1 MKKQTRSLTLIALL
15 AIAVALSANPTGRT
29 TNAPPGTRDEIE
41 KSFHVRAGGTL
52 KFDADFGN
60 AEIITGDSDTVK
72 IAFIREFKVGTAE
85 EANELRQKLT
95 VELGQT
101 DLTGTKADENI
112 VKVTVRLADD
122 RSGDNRRKMRLDFRI
137 TMPRKFNVDLRACN
151 ATVGDLDGTVIA
163 RTVGG
168 DLKLGNV
175 TGPVT
180 ARSEGGNVNIGDVG
194 GDLEARSEGGNTE
207 VGHVKGRVVATAEGG
222 NVTIEEAGDSIEA
235 RTAGGSVKA
244 WISKQPRANS
254 KITAEAGNIDL
265 RLNESVAVN
274 VDAACTAG
282 RLSSDF
288 SLNGHQLDN
297 PGRLKSAINGG
308 GPLVMLRASAG
319 NINLRK

>member
-1 MKKQTRSLTLIALL
+1 MKKEARSLILIALL
-15 AIAVALSANPTGRT
+15 AIGVTVSANPSGRT
-29 TNAPPGTRDEIE
+29 TNALPGTRDEIE
-41 KSFHVRAGGTL
+41 KSFHVRSGGTL

-60 AEIITGDSDTVK
+60 AEIITADTDTVR
-72 IAFIREFKVGTAE
+72 IEFIREFKVSTAA

-95 VELGQT
+95 VEMGQT
-101 DLTGTKADENI
+101 DLTGTNADENI

-137 TMPRKFNVDLRACN
+137 TMPKKFNVDLRACN

-180 ARSEGGNVNIGDVG
+180 ARSEGGNLNIGDVG

-207 VGHVKGRVVATAEGG
+207 ASHVKGRVVATAEGG
-222 NVTIEEAGDSIEA
+222 NVTIEEATDSIEA

-244 WISKQPRANS
+244 WISKQPRGNS

-265 RLNESVAVN
+265 RLNASVAVN